1 MPSAEELKII
11 LEKVVTPSAFDKI
24 MELFIINL
32 TDSHK
37 LFKPNKLGI
46 ERFAIFYYS
55 HLFMSHDTSYFNKKQ
70 TTKPTITTKNN
81 YFNYLI
87 NFTKMNKNSTIKLL
101 YKMLIN
107 DKNVLLVNGSHQR
120 EKFRINIDDEYF
132 KYCLKHKLVNLSS
145 RTKTRSSLSSS
156 SSSRSRSSS
165 Y

>member
-1 MPSAEELKII
+1 MPSPEELKII

-37 LFKPNKLGI
+37 LFKPNNLGI

-70 TTKPTITTKNN
+70 TTKPTTKNN

-132 KYCLKHKLVNLSS
+132 KYCLKHKLINLSS
-145 RTKTRSSLSSS
+145 RSKTQSSS

>member
-1 MPSAEELKII
+1 MPSPEELKII
-11 LEKVVTPSAFDKI
+11 LEKVTPSTFDKI

-37 LFKPNKLGI
+37 LFKPNNLGI

-55 HLFMSHDTSYFNKKQ
+55 HLFMSHNTSYFNKQQ
-70 TTKPTITTKNN
+70 TTKPTITTKIN

-87 NFTKMNKNSTIKLL
+87 NFSKMNKNSTIKLL

-107 DKNVLLVNGSHQR
+107 DKNNLLVNGSYQR

-145 RTKTRSSLSSS
+145 RSKTQSSLSSS
-156 SSSRSRSSS
+156 YSSRSRSSS